1 MVDSSSACL
10 GRLSRSSC
18 VSFEGYARSARFRT
32 CAWPLC
38 TVATQTGYKMV
49 IKSMFYS
56 QVIAV

>member
-1 MVDSSSACL
+1 MTAPVLVYGSQPAD
-10 GRLSRSSC
+10 
-18 VSFEGYARSARFRT
+18 
-32 CAWPLC
+32 CAAVLTAAELVLY